1 MEVTSKYTLKT
12 LVDTCVVI
20 DFLRG
25 FTNSVIFFSQ
35 LKSPPTVSTITVAEL
50 YAGAKSKVKK
60 DAVNA
65 IIETFDIIDVSEEI
79 AKMGGEWS
87 CQYTP
92 SHGVD
97 LPDALIAAT
106 AEVENLILATC
117 NLKHFPM
124 FPDLERPYAA

>member
-1 MEVTSKYTLKT
+1 MKI

-25 FTNSVIFFSQ
+25 FPNSVEFFAEISTR
-35 LKSPPTVSTITVAEL
+35 PAISTITVAEL
-50 YAGAKSKVKK
+50 FAGAKNKK
-60 DAVNA
+60 KKEAVNLIIDTFE
-65 IIETFDIIDVSEEI
+65 IIEVSQEI
-79 AKMGGEWS
+79 AKKGGEWS

-97 LPDALIAAT
+97 LPDALIGAT
-106 AEVENLILATC
+106 AEIEGLHLATC

-124 FPDLERPYAA
+124 FPDLKRPYER

>member
-1 MEVTSKYTLKT
+1 MKI

-25 FTNSVIFFSQ
+25 FPPAVAFFDEMSNC
-35 LKSPPTVSTITVAEL
+35 PAISTITVAEL
-50 YAGAKSKVKK
+50 FAGAKNKAKK
-60 DAVNA
+60 EAVGSIIDTFE
-65 IIETFDIIDVSEEI
+65 IIEVSQEI
-79 AKMGGEWS
+79 AKKGGEWS

-97 LPDALIAAT
+97 LPDALIGAT
-106 AEVENLILATC
+106 AKIKGFHLATC

-124 FPDLERPYAA
+124 FPDLERPYNR